1 MTDSVWEMRGRKEVM
16 LPPRFL
22 AVATERYCLG
32 TNTLR
37 GRGFGGGGRGE
48 ALHLR
53 HIKYEVWERHSNT
66 AVQEASLRAL
76 MAVPLLRVGHRK
88 RNLQRDPSRV
98 ARKVRVKYESA
109 WSQRPHRG

>member
-1 MTDSVWEMRGRKEVM
+1 MEADRLRLGDRFSVGNEGKKRGHATTQVPGCGNREV
-16 LPPRFL
+16 LFRD
-22 AVATERYCLG
+22 

-37 GRGFGGGGRGE
+37 GHGFGGGGGGE

-53 HIKYEVWERHSNT
+53 HIKYEVWGRHSNT

-76 MAVPLLRVGHRK
+76 MDVPLLRVGHRK

-98 ARKVRVKYESA
+98 ARKVRVK
-109 WSQRPHRG
+109 